1 MTTEPFDLDALIA
14 ERTAEANP
22 PFTFTFDGDT
32 YEMPGVIDA
41 RIAMDLTTLAKS
53 PDKLEGI
60 FRRALGDN
68 QWDRL
73 IGSPV
78 MMPGEVLGA
87 LLDRWANYAGGVSLG
102 KSLRSASSSKSTA
115 ERSKPTSRTT
125 TKSV

>member
-14 ERTAEANP
+14 ERTAEAKP

-41 RIAMDLTTLAKS
+41 RIALDLSALSKN

-60 FRRALGDN
+60 FRRALGDE

-73 IGSPV
+73 VQSPV
-78 MMPGEVLGA
+78 MMPGEVLGS
-87 LLDRWANYAGGVSLG
+87 LLDRWANYAAGINLG

-115 ERSKPTSRTT
+115 GPSKRTSRTT
-125 TKSV
+125 TKSA